1 MIRLNGCFSSKGG
14 EIDGQEFEVATLREF
29 TELLKNSKNK
39 QMHLNYFDDE
49 DDLDI
54 WIDIE

>member
-1 MIRLNGCFSSKGG
+1 MIRLNGCFSSKGE
-14 EIDGQEFEVATLREF
+14 EIDGKEFEVATLREF
-29 TELLKNSKNK
+29 IELLKNNKSK

-54 WIDIE
+54 WINIK